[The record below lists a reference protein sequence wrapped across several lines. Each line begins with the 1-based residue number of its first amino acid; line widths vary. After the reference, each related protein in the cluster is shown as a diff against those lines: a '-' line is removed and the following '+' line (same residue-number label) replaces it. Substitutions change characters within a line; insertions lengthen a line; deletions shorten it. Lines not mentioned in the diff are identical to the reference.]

1 MNYNDIKTNT
11 LDLLQYIE
19 NENYLGYDPYDF
31 YLSPIAKYLPKSI
44 LFLHLQKV
52 SPINMRPILGIK
64 KGMVTK
70 VYALLIDS
78 YLNLYQLENNKAYV
92 YKALL
97 IYKNMMNATIVN
109 SETEIGWG
117 RNYPFKTG
125 GEIHDNKKPLVYLNS
140 RLGQS
145 MINLYDI
152 TKDTSILVDLKKVI
166 RNLLKTGRV
175 LKRDGYTFIGY
186 SPDKNT
192 RLTFNVSMVAVE
204 LMMKYLDRAGDWEC
218 VIDGNNIEEICYDII
233 RTMIHYQE
241 PDGAWTYGYSAKGQ
255 LFSQKDFHQG
265 FVADSLHNVLNLI
278 KDPKLKEEAT
288 KAYKKGYEYLK
299 NNQINDKGE
308 FYWRFPKKYPLDI
321 HNHAQGIISLSI
333 NENDNNNQKLNILI
347 DQVFNSFWNKR
358 KKRFYYQKWQFF
370 TNKISYM
377 RWCNSWML
385 FALTTYLRHS
395 KENN

>member
-1 MNYNDIKTNT
+1 MNYNDIRMHS
-11 LDLLQYIE
+11 LELLQYIE
-19 NENYLGYDPYDF
+19 KQNYLGYDPYDF
-31 YLSPIAKYLPKSI
+31 YLSPVSKYLPKSI

-52 SPINMRPILGIK
+52 SPINLRPILGIK

-70 VYALLIDS
+70 VYAHLIDS
-78 YLNLYQLENNKAYV
+78 YINLYKLEKDKTYL
-92 YKALL
+92 YKAQ
-97 IYKNMMNATIVN
+97 ITYKSMMDAAIVN
-109 SETEIGWG
+109 TETEIGWG

-152 TKDTSILVDLKKVI
+152 TKDDSILSNIKKVI

-204 LMMKYLDRAGDWEC
+204 LMMKYLDRSNDWDC
-218 VIDGNNIEEICYDII
+218 TINNYNIKNICYDII

-241 PDGAWTYGYSAKGQ
+241 SDGAWTYGYSAKGQ

-265 FVADSLHNVLNLI
+265 FVADSLHNILDLI
-278 KDPKLKEEAT
+278 KDPKLKEQATEA
-288 KAYKKGYEYLK
+288 YNKGYTYLK
-299 NNQINDKGE
+299 ENQINDKGE
-308 FYWRFPKKYPLDI
+308 FYWRFPKKFPLDI

-333 NENDNNNQKLNILI
+333 NEKDTSNDRLEVLI
-347 DQVFNSFWNKR
+347 DQVFKSFWDNK
-358 KKRFYYQKWQFF
+358 KKRFYYQKWQCF

-385 FALTTYLRHS
+385 FALTTYLTHQQ
-395 KENN
+395 KKN